1 MQKEW
6 EIKLVAFKT
15 ANLSA
20 IGDQQ
25 RNVAIFKKSKAGIL
39 ILVSS
44 KKNFAFFA
52 EEHFLFVGL
61 KEKENFLLNQSGFIE
76 FSKRERE
83 VQTTKW
89 NERAYRQNLKRMSKG
104 VLI

>member
-52 EEHFLFVGL
+52 TFYE
-61 KEKENFLLNQSGFIE
+61 ID
-76 FSKRERE
+76 
-83 VQTTKW
+83 
-89 NERAYRQNLKRMSKG
+89 
-104 VLI
+104 